1 MIPAADRLKMQT
13 YTVEVLTNPP
23 CYMIALGLAKV
34 ERKTMQI
41 QGYTLKDATNLVL
54 LQRTHR

>member
-1 MIPAADRLKMQT
+1 MIPTADRLKMQT

-34 ERKTMQI
+34 ERKSVQI
-41 QGYTLKDATNLVL
+41 QGYTLKDAKKRVGIE
-54 LQRTHR
+54 

>member
-1 MIPAADRLKMQT
+1 MIPAADHLKMQT

-41 QGYTLKDATNLVL
+41 QGYTLKDAKK
-54 LQRTHR
+54 RAGIA